1 MQPLGTKV
9 YLLKRYSPSDSF
21 CTFLSESVPWRGCCE
36 SVLQCT
42 KTYSKTCDRMVS
54 WTWPTQSP
62 YLNMF
67 ERLWGILEE
76 QVRKCFSSTNITQWR
91 ITLATVQELHC
102 GLKPDVSVSL

>member
-76 QVRKCFSSTNITQWR
+76 QVRKCFPQPTSHSD
-91 ITLATVQELHC
+91 
-102 GLKPDVSVSL
+102 KSLWPLCRNCIVV